1 MKYLSL
7 ALVSVGAFCMLFYFG
22 REYYKAIRHEFY
34 QVWDTIDEMRGDNI
48 EDS

>member
-7 ALVSVGAFCMLFYFG
+7 ALPLVLCCVLAYFG
-22 REYYKAIRHEFY
+22 REFDKATRHEFY
-34 QVWDTIDEMRGDNI
+34 QVWDTIDEMRGENI